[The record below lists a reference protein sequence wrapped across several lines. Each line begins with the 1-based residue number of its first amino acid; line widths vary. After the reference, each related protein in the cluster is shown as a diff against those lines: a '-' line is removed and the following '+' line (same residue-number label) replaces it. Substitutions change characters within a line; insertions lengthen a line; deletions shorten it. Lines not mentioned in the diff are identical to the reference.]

1 VLGEASA
8 HETFTGRGTHWMG
21 SKTPRTGVQDDQAEN
36 RVKDMEDEGADAHF
50 MVPTLWVSVVGL
62 PDVELEV
69 GLIRAYH
76 RHAEEFCGQFP
87 MRLKT
92 AIVASTRHVDEAVRE
107 ITRWGSSKWAAAV
120 LPVFGKDIPVDHPDL
135 EPIWTVAQ
143 ESADCA
149 PQQHVESTV
158 LPRLPGSM
166 GQHLPGPARVAP
178 LGRDAVHGRLHRGRD
193 PGSLPA
199 AAHGGPRMRLRLA
212 PLLGK
217 AHERAGGLRGRR
229 GAPQACAL
237 FNYVTSVFGDD
248 VLMYASDYPH
258 SECQFPD
265 SVDDILKWSSLK
277 PDTRRKLLWDNAA
290 RFYRQT

>member
-158 LPRLPGSM
+158 TSPATRIYGTTSSWAGSRRTPGAGCGSWPPSSGPGSWI
-166 GQHLPGPARVAP
+166 AT
-178 LGRDAVHGRLHRGRD
+178 RGCAW
-193 PGSLPA
+193 GS
-199 AAHGGPRMRLRLA
+199 
-212 PLLGK
+212 
-217 AHERAGGLRGRR
+217 
-229 GAPQACAL
+229 
-237 FNYVTSVFGDD
+237 S
-248 VLMYASDYPH
+248 
-258 SECQFPD
+258 
-265 SVDDILKWSSLK
+265 
-277 PDTRRKLLWDNAA
+277 NAA
-290 RFYRQT
+290 SAGSPSGQSA